1 MIKMPNYYRTKILTS
16 IKSLDEV
23 SLVLKKG
30 VDIIDFKDPSHGALG
45 EIPTNK
51 ISFFLKSIPSNQLT
65 SATIG
70 DINDIKTI
78 KKKVINLSKT
88 DVDFI
93 KIGFFFDNKKI
104 KSLKNLKDLV
114 NNKKIIAVLF
124 ADNKPSV
131 KIIREIKRARF
142 DGILIDTKNKKNGN
156 LRNYLNIKKLEN
168 FIKVSKKENLTI
180 GLAGSLNIKD
190 INPLLKLEP
199 DYLGFRGALCIEKKR
214 KDNISENLLNR
225 VISKFRFFSFQKAI
239 QYECYRNS
247 RFTINSF
254 IFFYMIYFRIKR
266 KIFFFI
272 INFFY

>member
-70 DINDIKTI
+70 DINDIQTI
-78 KKKVINLSKT
+78 KKKVLNLSKT

-93 KIGFFFDNKKI
+93 KIGFFFDNDKI
-104 KSLKNLKDLV
+104 KNLENLKNLAK
-114 NNKKIIAVLF
+114 NKKIIAVLF

-131 KIIREIKRARF
+131 KIIKEIKQAKF

-156 LRNYLNIKKLEN
+156 LLNYLNLKKLEN
-168 FIKVSKKENLTI
+168 FVKISKKENLSI
-180 GLAGSLNIKD
+180 GLAGSLNVKD

-214 KDNISENLLNR
+214 KDNISENQLNR
-225 VISKFRFFSFQKAI
+225 IISIFRFSSFQK
-239 QYECYRNS
+239 
-247 RFTINSF
+247 TV
-254 IFFYMIYFRIKR
+254 
-266 KIFFFI
+266 
-272 INFFY
+272 

>member
-30 VDIIDFKDPSHGALG
+30 VDIIDFKDPSYGALG

-104 KSLKNLKDLV
+104 KTLKNLKDLV

-131 KIIREIKRARF
+131 KGKFNHRACRIIKYQRHQSTIEVRA
-142 DGILIDTKNKKNGN
+142 
-156 LRNYLNIKKLEN
+156 
-168 FIKVSKKENLTI
+168 
-180 GLAGSLNIKD
+180 
-190 INPLLKLEP
+190 
-199 DYLGFRGALCIEKKR
+199 
-214 KDNISENLLNR
+214 
-225 VISKFRFFSFQKAI
+225 
-239 QYECYRNS
+239 
-247 RFTINSF
+247 
-254 IFFYMIYFRIKR
+254 
-266 KIFFFI
+266 
-272 INFFY
+272 

>member
-104 KSLKNLKDLV
+104 KTLKNLKDLV

-225 VISKFRFFSFQKAI
+225 VISKFRFSSFQKVI
-239 QYECYRNS
+239 
-247 RFTINSF
+247 
-254 IFFYMIYFRIKR
+254 
-266 KIFFFI
+266 
-272 INFFY
+272 

>member
-1 MIKMPNYYRTKILTS
+1 MPNYYRTKILTS

-30 VDIIDFKDPSHGALG
+30 VDIIDFKDPSYGALG

-131 KIIREIKRARF
+131 KIIKEIKQAKF

-156 LRNYLNIKKLEN
+156 LLNYLNLKN
-168 FIKVSKKENLTI
+168 FDSFEFQVC
-180 GLAGSLNIKD
+180 
-190 INPLLKLEP
+190 LL
-199 DYLGFRGALCIEKKR
+199 
-214 KDNISENLLNR
+214 NLLR
-225 VISKFRFFSFQKAI
+225 VFLCLES
-239 QYECYRNS
+239 
-247 RFTINSF
+247 
-254 IFFYMIYFRIKR
+254 
-266 KIFFFI
+266 
-272 INFFY
+272 

>member
-1 MIKMPNYYRTKILTS
+1 MIKTPNYYRTQILTS
-16 IKSLDEV
+16 IKSLDEI

-104 KSLKNLKDLV
+104 KTLKNLKDLV
-114 NNKKIIAVLF
+114 KNKKIIAVLF
-124 ADNKPSV
+124 ADNKPSI
-131 KIIREIKRARF
+131 KIIKEIKRARF

-156 LRNYLNIKKLEN
+156 LRNYFSIKKLKN
-168 FIKVSKKENLTI
+168 FIKVSKEQNLSI
-180 GLAGSLNIKD
+180 GLAGSLNIND
-190 INPLLKLEP
+190 IDPLIKLKP
-199 DYLGFRGALCIEKKR
+199 DYLGFRGALCFAKKR
-214 KDNISENLLNR
+214 KDDISEVLLD
-225 VISKFRFFSFQKAI
+225 KLL
-239 QYECYRNS
+239 S
-247 RFTINSF
+247 RFRSLSHPF
-254 IFFYMIYFRIKR
+254 L
-266 KIFFFI
+266 
-272 INFFY
+272 